1 MTNTLPDHTH
11 PCPDCK
17 NSFGESTGF
26 VSRHNWNEECG
37 IPKPTE
43 CPSCKGRGYV
53 FDATVQPVRDII
65 IVTLPANAEDTLQEL
80 RAMLWECRNF
90 KPGAVALRIAV
101 SDMLTAVQEA
111 KEVVK

>member
-1 MTNTLPDHTH
+1 MNTLPDNSH
-11 PCPDCK
+11 PCPDC
-17 NSFGESTGF
+17 NGTGN
-26 VSRHNWNEECG
+26 VCG
-37 IPKPTE
+37 YHVPDDATMPKL
-43 CPSCKGRGYV
+43 CPLCKGRGYV
-53 FDATVQPVRDII
+53 FGVQPVRDII

-111 KEVVK
+111 KEVVR